1 MTAVSQR
8 GHVFAGAISTSAG
21 ERVPFEA
28 DLAGY
33 AGPVFNPDGT
43 VTNTETARGERDVSG
58 PLSPGR
64 RRRPPTPLGSRQLEV
79 VGSFTLATENGD
91 TVTGTLRTK

>member
-21 ERVPFEA
+21 DTVPFEA

-33 AGPVFNPDGT
+33 AGPVFNPDST
-43 VTNTETARGERDVSG
+43 VTNTETARGHATYLGRFHLGVGGDRPHPSVPASWRCWDR
-58 PLSPGR
+58 SRSR
-64 RRRPPTPLGSRQLEV
+64 RR
-79 VGSFTLATENGD
+79 
-91 TVTGTLRTK
+91 TGTL